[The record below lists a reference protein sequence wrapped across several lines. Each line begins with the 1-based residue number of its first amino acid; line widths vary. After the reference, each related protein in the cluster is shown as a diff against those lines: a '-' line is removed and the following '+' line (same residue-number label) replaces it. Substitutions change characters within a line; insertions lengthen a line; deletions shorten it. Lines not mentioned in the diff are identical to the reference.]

1 MNLVFVGWN
10 HRGAPL
16 DLRERLALTPERARE
31 AMEGIFSERI
41 LSEGAIVSTCN
52 RAEIYGLSER
62 EDDVDALAS
71 FFSRFHSVDDVL
83 LRQTALSGRGDA
95 TVRHLFRVA
104 AGLDSMVLG
113 EAQIL
118 GQIREAQRLAASSG
132 MARGVTNRLFQSAVE
147 CGRRVRTET
156 ALGERP
162 TSVPGIALSLAGR
175 IFEEMKGRRALLI
188 GAGEVAELTARL
200 LLDEGVT
207 DLVFCNRS
215 PEKAQALAEKAGG
228 RTALWETRLA
238 AIAEA
243 DLVISATGATEPIV
257 SAAALA
263 LALDGVRRRGP
274 LLILDLAVPRDVEP
288 AVDELSDVYRYDVD
302 ALGTLARANALAR
315 QSEVPRAEQIV
326 EESVGKFRGWYGGLM
341 HIDVVRGL
349 RDKLE
354 GIRKQELERN
364 RGKLAKLGLEE
375 RRLVERISE
384 SLVAKILHDPTVGL
398 KEGDASD
405 RLERASAV
413 RALFKIDKPS

>member
-263 LALDGVRRRGP
+263 RALDGVRRRGP

-302 ALGTLARANALAR
+302 ALDTLARANAVAR